1 MNCRPVCCRDLLLRF
16 TLKSGEKKGE
26 TGTSLMLEKERI
38 STQRSVPSLIL
49 IEKFHIYVINDVCL
63 LGIPLN

>member
-1 MNCRPVCCRDLLLRF
+1 
-16 TLKSGEKKGE
+16 
-26 TGTSLMLEKERI
+26 MLEKGRV

-49 IEKFHIYVINDVCL
+49 IEKFHIYVINDVWI